1 MVGCVQC
8 PPKRPKGVRK
18 QHDIPN
24 AEEVTM
30 HYRIELYAP
39 EQSETDK
46 VVIFDKPAQGWRPTS
61 IGDIADALEQFATT
75 LRMEPERI
83 SKRSMKITHPI
94 TDGGNA
100 LPIMVYSDP
109 ITD

>member
-1 MVGCVQC
+1 
-8 PPKRPKGVRK
+8 
-18 QHDIPN
+18 
-24 AEEVTM
+24 M
-30 HYRIELYAP
+30 HYRIELFAP
-39 EQSETDK
+39 EMGETDN
-46 VVIFDKPAQGWRPTS
+46 VVIFDKPEQGWRPTS

-83 SKRSMKITHPI
+83 AKRSMKITHPI
-94 TDGGNA
+94 TDGGRG